1 MGGNMRQHSRHGV
14 TLTLALFAFFSTG
27 TGIVTA
33 QQSQITN
40 SLSQIEEFVATTL
53 GQLGVIV
60 FLVGAAIWFVSRKS
74 ADRAQWG
81 WRAIW
86 GGAAMIVLSVSY
98 SVFVGLFENLAP
110 GMIAI
115 PPLF

>member
-1 MGGNMRQHSRHGV
+1 MRQHSRHGLALTLTFVV
-14 TLTLALFAFFSTG
+14 TLMTSTS
-27 TGIVTA
+27 IVAA

-53 GQLGVIV
+53 GQVGVIV
-60 FLVGAAIWFVSRKS
+60 FLIGAAIWFVSRRS

-98 SVFVGLFENLAP
+98 SVFVSLFENLAP
-110 GMIAI
+110 GMIHVPTLI
-115 PPLF
+115 